1 MNLLRFLTIMPALML
16 CVDAHAEGDPKLGA
30 KLYAVCA
37 GCHGSQGQ
45 GDALVHAPKLSG
57 QEDWYLERQLS
68 NFRHGVRGSAEHD
81 SHGRSMALMAMV
93 LKTEADISNVVAF
106 ISTLPDKPAA
116 PVIQGDVSKGKQLY
130 ETCSACHG
138 SAGEGNAALNA
149 PALAGMS
156 DWYQLSQLANYKK
169 GLRGTHPDDIY
180 GQQMAPMVAILPDE
194 QAMNDVVAY
203 ISSLQ

>member
-1 MNLLRFLTIMPALML
+1 MNLFRFLTIMPALML
-16 CVDAHAEGDPKLGA
+16 CVDAHADGDAELGA
-30 KLYAVCA
+30 KVYAICA

-57 QEDWYLERQLS
+57 QEDWYLERQLR
-68 NFRHGVRGSAEHD
+68 NFRRGVRGSAEHD
-81 SHGRSMALMAMV
+81 THGRSMALMAMV
-93 LKTEADISNVVAF
+93 LKTEADISNVIAF

-116 PVIQGDVSKGKQLY
+116 PVIQGDVSKGS
-130 ETCSACHG
+130 TCHG
-138 SAGEGNAALNA
+138 SAGEGNVVLNA